1 MLRTAV
7 DRLLKND
14 ALRCAKGAI
23 STLSRSPLI
32 ACKSSVCVCDHVIRQ
47 ALAPSL
53 FHDPPRCWR
62 IAGSWAPAEPVAE
75 TAASPSPPRPM
86 RRGAGPRRGSGR
98 CARLRARRLVLAA
111 AACVGG
117 GVGKRRRRRRG
128 PRARSRTAPRVSA
141 PCASSRATAG
151 GGGCG
156 GLGRGWGGGAATT
169 STRLA
174 TALPQL

>member
-75 TAASPSPPRPM
+75 TAASPSPPRP
-86 RRGAGPRRGSGR
+86 GPRVW
-98 CARLRARRLVLAA
+98 AL
-111 AACVGG
+111 
-117 GVGKRRRRRRG
+117 
-128 PRARSRTAPRVSA
+128 
-141 PCASSRATAG
+141 CASTRATAG
-151 GGGCG
+151 AGGGSLCRWG
-156 GLGRGWGGGAATT
+156 GREATTTTTRASRQEQNRAAGLSAMRVFARYGRRRRLRRLGSRMGGGGAATT